1 MWEGERLIEAQLK
14 GGGKTKVADESKG
27 TPVVVPMV
35 GKIVAVDV
43 KVGDKVEENSQ
54 IALLEAM
61 KMEIPVVAP
70 VSGTIK
76 ELNVSVGQTVQA
88 DTVLGV
94 IE

>member
-1 MWEGERLIEAQLK
+1 M
-14 GGGKTKVADESKG
+14 AD
-27 TPVVVPMV
+27 VMAPMV
-35 GKIVAVDV
+35 GKVLAVDV
-43 KVGDKVEENSQ
+43 KVGDKVEENGQ

-76 ELNVSVGQTVQA
+76 DLCVSVGDTVQA
-88 DTVLGV
+88 DAIIAV

>member
-1 MWEGERLIEAQLK
+1 
-14 GGGKTKVADESKG
+14 
-27 TPVVVPMV
+27 MV

-54 IALLEAM
+54 MALLEAM

-88 DTVLGV
+88 DTVIAV
-94 IE
+94 IG

>member
-1 MWEGERLIEAQLK
+1 
-14 GGGKTKVADESKG
+14 
-27 TPVVVPMV
+27 MV

-54 IALLEAM
+54 MALLEAM

>member
-1 MWEGERLIEAQLK
+1 M
-14 GGGKTKVADESKG
+14 ADQSKG

-35 GKIVAVDV
+35 GKIIAVDV
-43 KVGDKVEENSQ
+43 KVGDKVEESSQ
-54 IALLEAM
+54 MALMEAM

-70 VSGTIK
+70 VSGKIK

-88 DTVLGV
+88 DTVIAV